1 VLTNLS
7 RSLVAVDIAEGA
19 HHLDLM
25 FSNAADPPSVVRARE
40 VELAAIR
47 GWIHEAAGA
56 ST

>member
-47 GWIHEAAGA
+47 GWIQP
-56 ST
+56 